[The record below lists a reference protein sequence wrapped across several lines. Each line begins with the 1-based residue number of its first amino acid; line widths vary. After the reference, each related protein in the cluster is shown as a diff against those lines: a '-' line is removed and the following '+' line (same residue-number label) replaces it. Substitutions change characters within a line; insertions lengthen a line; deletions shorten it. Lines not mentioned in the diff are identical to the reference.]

1 MKIQNIPVGPIGTN
15 CYIIYDEDS
24 KTCAIVDP
32 GFNAEKILNNIEK
45 GYKATHILITH
56 PHYDHISACEAVKLA
71 TGAIVYIH
79 EKAADILSNNDL
91 NCTHTFTRRDPG
103 KFTFDKTI
111 KEGDIINIGTT
122 PVKVLYTPGHCEGS
136 CCFIA
141 GDYIMSGDLLF
152 LLNIGRTDFPTGDYN
167 ILQESLKKLEA
178 LGKDYKILPGH
189 GEATTLKFEI
199 ENNPYFGKVIYDFD
213 Y

>member
-1 MKIQNIPVGPIGTN
+1 MYKRQVGPIGTN

-91 NCTHTFTRRDPG
+91 N
-103 KFTFDKTI
+103 
-111 KEGDIINIGTT
+111 
-122 PVKVLYTPGHCEGS
+122 L
-136 CCFIA
+136 
-141 GDYIMSGDLLF
+141 
-152 LLNIGRTDFPTGDYN
+152 
-167 ILQESLKKLEA
+167 SLIHIFA
-178 LGKDYKILPGH
+178 IFN
-189 GEATTLKFEI
+189 T
-199 ENNPYFGKVIYDFD
+199 
-213 Y
+213 